1 MPSVSGV
8 GTIAGSVLRMNDTVV
23 CGNFEE
29 VMPQIPAES
38 VDLIFTSPP
47 YAVGLAYEP
56 DSRMSTLLK
65 SLNICFRETERV
77 LKRGGYAVFN
87 FGDLIPGREV
97 LNTEEPCEMPMGWVY
112 WSFGLANGL
121 MLQAQR
127 VWQKEFSKITGGKQ
141 AISAPRPVQEFEH
154 LYTFRKVGG
163 AAQVVRNRQVS
174 QRAVW
179 STVGEKA
186 MNRQGHPAA
195 FPEGL
200 VERVLSVYTE
210 EGDTVLDPFAGS
222 GTVGLVARKMNRRF
236 ILIEKESGY
245 VDGIKDRLSDKPIEE
260 HISEEAPSA
269 LDLFGGSD

>member
-1 MPSVSGV
+1 
-8 GTIAGSVLRMNDTVV
+8 MNVVV
-23 CGNFEE
+23 CGNFED
-29 VMPQIPAES
+29 VMPSIPDES

-47 YAVGLAYEP
+47 YAVGKDYEP
-56 DSRMSTLLK
+56 DGRFGILLR

-87 FGDLIPGREV
+87 FGDMIPGRDI
-97 LNTEEPCEMPMGWVY
+97 LDTDEPCEMPMGWVY

-127 VWQKEFSKITGGKQ
+127 VWQKEFAKITGGKQ

-163 AAQVVRNRQVS
+163 GPQIVRNRQVS

-186 MNRQGHPAA
+186 MDTKGHPAA

-210 EGDTVLDPFAGS
+210 EGDVVLDPFAGS
-222 GTVGLVARKMNRRF
+222 GTVGLVARRMGRKF
-236 ILIEKESGY
+236 ILIEKEPGY
-245 VDGIKDRLSDKPIEE
+245 VDGIKDRL
-260 HISEEAPSA
+260 APTGAVEDRVPPPESPSV
-269 LDLFGGSD
+269 LDLFGDPD